1 MVVSHVSRIVN
12 KSAQN
17 ASKYTILKQSK
28 KKLWVGDTPPHAP
41 SLLIV
46 AAVALDLGGQGRRII
61 STGVVPMGR
70 GGRAPTYFQNITKYF
85 CLKSSLHR
93 FWIRGIYPMRR
104 SRVFFTDYLAV
115 SRASGAPSGRVC
127 KSVKIMKID

>member
-1 MVVSHVSRIVN
+1 VSRIVN

-41 SLLIV
+41 SLLV

-70 GGRAPTYFQNITKYF
+70 GGRAPTYFQKITKIF
-85 CLKSSLHR
+85 LFKKQFAQVL
-93 FWIRGIYPMRR
+93 
-104 SRVFFTDYLAV
+104 D
-115 SRASGAPSGRVC
+115 
-127 KSVKIMKID
+127 